1 MGERW
6 HPPQPSLNRP
16 PSRAQVPS
24 VLDSLVPALG
34 VPCPALKP
42 LAGSGVLGGQA
53 STVLPCLAGRRRLW
67 LNALMTT
74 FSERYGYKPD
84 RTKLHQFGEMD
95 CLLRIAIWNFLL
107 ERYFQDSAAIA
118 QALMERVWVEVIR
131 RPSDEFLKL
140 SGLELQDV
148 DHGHASFPLK
158 DSIRKWY
165 FGAHWNEVYDVLQ
178 FILRKSQNEEDVKD
192 ANRMLSR
199 EGSAYRF
206 VAGAIA
212 PITSKEELSEVEA
225 ATRLPD
231 PFDGASQH
239 IGQAVALL
247 GNRENPDPRNAM
259 KESISAVE
267 AAVVV
272 AAGTPKA
279 SFEKDLQKLGLHS
292 QHAKAW
298 SNMYN
303 WMSDEDGV
311 RHAMKGPP
319 QVGIAVAR
327 YVVVACSAF
336 VNYLVSRKS
345 EG

>member
-1 MGERW
+1 MGRVW
-6 HPPQPSLNRP
+6 TDVMGRRSDSFPRAHGLFLRSVDAGHGSLP
-16 PSRAQVPS
+16 
-24 VLDSLVPALG
+24 G
-34 VPCPALKP
+34 KKP
-42 LAGSGVLGGQA
+42 LLEWYLKA
-53 STVLPCLAGRRRLW
+53 SW
-67 LNALMTT
+67 
-74 FSERYGYKPD
+74 D
-84 RTKLHQFGEMD
+84 
-95 CLLRIAIWNFLL
+95 
-107 ERYFQDSAAIA
+107 
-118 QALMERVWVEVIR
+118 
-131 RPSDEFLKL
+131 
-140 SGLELQDV
+140 
-148 DHGHASFPLK
+148 
-158 DSIRKWY
+158 
-165 FGAHWNEVYDVLQ
+165 EVYDVLE
-178 FILRKSQNEEDVKD
+178 FLLGETGDERHVKD
-192 ANRMLSR
+192 ANTMLSR